1 MKEFKVIQIKKTEFD
16 PRMYGESY
24 EYVSGIMTDERGNI
38 KITTCGDILEAMRFN
53 DWKVL
58 DERENKLR
66 NQMLELVKSYFPKKN
81 HTCKSCLLKLLY
93 KL

>member
-24 EYVSGIMTDERGNI
+24 EYISGIMTDERGNI

-66 NQMLELVKSYFPKKN
+66 NQMLELVKSYFSKKN
-81 HTCKSCLLKLLY
+81 HTISYHDVKVVY
-93 KL
+93 